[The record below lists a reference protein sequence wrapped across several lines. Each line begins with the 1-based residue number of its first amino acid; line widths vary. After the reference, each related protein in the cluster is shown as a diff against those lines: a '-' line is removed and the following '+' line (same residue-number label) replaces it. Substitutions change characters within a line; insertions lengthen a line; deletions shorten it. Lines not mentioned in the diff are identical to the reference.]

1 MYQSIKRVVKPETF
15 GGLNRIPA
23 PCHRQA
29 LKPAPSIQALLATV
43 ADEDIVRD
51 SLLDIETIESVT
63 CIPVSKWQN
72 TPQTNLQQS
81 ISGSG
86 RPLVRI
92 GSLRM
97 AWQ

>member
-29 LKPAPSIQALLATV
+29 LEPAPSVQALLATV

-63 CIPVSKWQN
+63 CFAI
-72 TPQTNLQQS
+72 TNNPF
-81 ISGSG
+81 G
-86 RPLVRI
+86 RHQHPRI
-92 GSLRM
+92 EM
-97 AWQ
+97 AKYTTN